1 MSVLKNNRG
10 TSELEFYHT
19 AIKLRKEITQNL
31 LRDFGVKNRDA
42 VRSKNFPDDELR
54 VKIVQEY
61 PKMELF
67 FQQVHPD
74 AGRNPHS

>member
-31 LRDFGVKNRDA
+31 LRDFGVKDRDA
-42 VRSKNFPDDELR
+42 VKSKNFPDDELR

-61 PKMELF
+61 PNSLLIISRMQTVF
-67 FQQVHPD
+67 T
-74 AGRNPHS
+74 R

>member
-31 LRDFGVKNRDA
+31 LRDFGVKIGMQSDQRISRMMNC
-42 VRSKNFPDDELR
+42 E
-54 VKIVQEY
+54 
-61 PKMELF
+61 
-67 FQQVHPD
+67 
-74 AGRNPHS
+74 

>member
-54 VKIVQEY
+54 VKIV
-61 PKMELF
+61 
-67 FQQVHPD
+67 
-74 AGRNPHS
+74 